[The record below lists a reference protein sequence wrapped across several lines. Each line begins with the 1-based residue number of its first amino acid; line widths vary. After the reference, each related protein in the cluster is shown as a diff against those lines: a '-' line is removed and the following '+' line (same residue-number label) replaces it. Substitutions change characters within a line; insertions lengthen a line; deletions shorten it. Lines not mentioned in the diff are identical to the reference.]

1 MGKNIPPAL
10 AERQELQRQETIN
23 KVLHAIQYL
32 MDNGADVGITE
43 LVHLTGLS
51 RSVFAKPHVQKVLDE
66 HYESYYETM
75 EEMAEKTKRMERTE
89 RKAEKKKNKIKNHNE
104 RVKRLT
110 EENTSLKEECELLRG
125 RLFLLMQRL
134 QV

>member
-23 KVLHAIQYL
+23 KILHAIQYL
-32 MDNGADVGITE
+32 MDQGADVGIAE

-51 RSVFAKPHVQKVLDE
+51 RSVFAKPHVRAVIDE
-66 HYESYYETM
+66 HFRAYEEAM
-75 EEMAEKTKRMERTE
+75 LEEKKQAEKAASKRD
-89 RKAEKKKNKIKNHNE
+89 
-104 RVKRLT
+104 RVKSKDERIKRLI
-110 EENTSLKEECELLRG
+110 EENDALKEECALLRS

-134 QV
+134 QE

>member
-10 AERQELQRQETIN
+10 AERQEFQRQETVN

-32 MDNGADVGITE
+32 MDNGADVGIAE
-43 LVHLTGLS
+43 LIDLTGLS
-51 RSVFAKPHVQKVLDE
+51 RSVFAKPHVRKVLDE
-66 HYESYYETM
+66 HYAAYYEAIAA
-75 EEMAEKTKRMERTE
+75 MAEETKQMERIE
-89 RKAEKKKNKIKNHNE
+89 RKAEKKKDKIKNYNE

-110 EENTSLKEECELLRG
+110 EENTALKEECEFLRG
-125 RLFLLMQRL
+125 RLFLLMHRL

>member
-1 MGKNIPPAL
+1 MGKNIPSAL

-32 MDNGADVGITE
+32 MDNGADVGIAE

-51 RSVFAKPHVQKVLDE
+51 RSVFAKPHVRKVLDE
-66 HYESYYETM
+66 HYESYYEAM
-75 EEMAEKTKRMERTE
+75 AEMAEEAKQRERIE
-89 RKAEKKKNKIKNHNE
+89 RKAKKKNEKTKNHVE
-104 RVKRLT
+104 RIKRLT
-110 EENTSLKEECELLRG
+110 EENTALKEECEFLRG

-134 QV
+134 QG